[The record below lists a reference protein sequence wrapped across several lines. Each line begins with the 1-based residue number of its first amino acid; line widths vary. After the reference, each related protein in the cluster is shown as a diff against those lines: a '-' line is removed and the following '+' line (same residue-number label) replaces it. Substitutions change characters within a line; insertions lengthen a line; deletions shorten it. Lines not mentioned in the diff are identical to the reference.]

1 MRGKTIGL
9 LSAAALAVGM
19 AVAAV
24 TIIAENRPAI
34 LGTRSTGVASV
45 GGPFQLTGTDGRTV
59 TEKDL
64 LGKPSVIFFGFTYC
78 PDVCPTTL
86 FELTALAEQLG
97 PDADRINL
105 VFISVDA
112 ERDGP
117 TEMKQYLEAF
127 DDRIIGLTGTDEQI
141 DAAAKAYKIYYSKVP
156 LERGDYT
163 MDHTASVI
171 LMDADGRFFGTIDY
185 EEDSAMQLAKLKRL
199 IAEQPAT

>member
-1 MRGKTIGL
+1 MTERTDAGENDWI
-9 LSAAALAVGM
+9 ALGSGPCRRHGGGGCHDHCRKQAGHPRN
-19 AVAAV
+19 AQHG
-24 TIIAENRPAI
+24 RR
-34 LGTRSTGVASV
+34 LGR
-45 GGPFQLTGTDGRTV
+45 RTV